1 MNNLTRPSQEPE
13 LHTEQ
18 PVVAVLLSKAA
29 DYRVLTTSIGHPCI
43 APEPATIDQT
53 SFDLC
58 IIDLTT
64 LLRCEAD
71 LRRLRSRAAPALKPV
86 LLVASETQ
94 LNTANGYLGDLAE
107 DVIRAPIRHVELT
120 ARIHNLLRLGRMS
133 EFQKLENENTQNALK
148 GATRALR
155 AFSACNER
163 VIHARSERELLS
175 GICDSLTKDGGYAL
189 AWVSQARAYRS
200 GRIKPLAIAGAAS
213 DHVHSAG
220 SYPRTST
227 ADKDPLA
234 LALHTGIRHQ
244 STLPASSGTP
254 GSPEAPAGSHQLQ
267 SVIAFP
273 LTIRGREPEACIAIY
288 SRDAD
293 RFDGAEVRL
302 LQRMVDNIVHGIRAL
317 REQSRRRRSEKNA
330 HDMAYR
336 DALTGLANRTAALEA
351 LDRHL
356 RLAGP
361 FPPAAGLLYLDL
373 DGFKLINDALGHDAG
388 DEVLVQ
394 VAQRLLHAVRESD
407 LVARQGGDE
416 FIILAPFESQDGL
429 STVDLPELMS
439 VMSAVARRVL
449 ETIEQPF
456 LVRGREYYLG
466 ASIGISLCP
475 THSCD
480 ASTLLTRADSA
491 MYQAKNIGG
500 NSFQFFSCELS
511 RKQQHRLDIENR
523 LRTAVDVGAFQL
535 AFQPLIDLT
544 TTRTVGVEALIRWPQ
559 ADGSY
564 ISPGEFI
571 PIAEE
576 TGLIIRIGTWVMK
589 EALSALRRWRQEG
602 FTHLQM
608 AVNLAIG
615 QLWQPGLVQGI
626 VDLLEQLDIPP
637 SALKVELTEGSLMSD
652 TQRMEE
658 VVREFR
664 RAEIEVAID
673 DFGTGY
679 SSLARLRSLPITTL
693 KIDRSFLSGTP
704 DCQDAVKMVN
714 TIRQMSESLG
724 VQALAEGI
732 ETEDQ
737 WRMLQALGCPLGQGF
752 YFARPMAETELLERL
767 RAENLS

>member
-1 MNNLTRPSQEPE
+1 MNNPPLLIPGPE
-13 LHTEQ
+13 WQTAQ
-18 PVVAVLLSKAA
+18 PVVAVMLSKAA
-29 DYRVLTTSIGHPCI
+29 DYRVLTRSVGYPCI
-43 APEPATIDQT
+43 APHPGTIDQT
-53 SFDLC
+53 GFDLC
-58 IIDLTT
+58 IIDLNT
-64 LLRCEAD
+64 LLHCEAD
-71 LRRLRSRAAPALKPV
+71 IRKIRSRAAPALKPV
-86 LLVASETQ
+86 LLAASESE
-94 LNTANGYLGDLAE
+94 LKKANGYLGDLAE
-107 DVIRAPIRHVELT
+107 DVIRTPIRRVELT
-120 ARIHNLLRLGRMS
+120 ARVHNLLRLGRTS
-133 EFQKLENENTQNALK
+133 EFQKLETENTQTALK

-163 VIHARSERELLS
+163 VIHARSEKEMLY
-175 GICDSLTKDGGYAL
+175 GICDSLAKDGGYAL
-189 AWVSQARAYRS
+189 AWVGQAKAYGG
-200 GRIKPLAIAGAAS
+200 GRIKPLAIAGGAS
-213 DHVHSAG
+213 DYINKIENS
-220 SYPRTST
+220 PRTST
-227 ADKDPLA
+227 AGQDPIA
-234 LALHTGIRHQ
+234 LALQTGIRHQ
-244 STLPASSGTP
+244 SIVPASP
-254 GSPEAPAGSHQLQ
+254 GEAAIPEKSEKSHHLQ

-273 LTIRGREPEACIAIY
+273 LTIRDKQPEACLAIY
-288 SRDAD
+288 SVEAD

-317 REQSRRRRSEKNA
+317 REQSRRRRSEKKA

-388 DEVLVQ
+388 DEVLIQ
-394 VAQRLLHAVRESD
+394 VAQRLTHAVRESD

-416 FIILAPFESQDGL
+416 FIILAPYEAQDCL

-439 VMSAVARRVL
+439 VMSAVAQRVL

-456 LVRGREYYLG
+456 VVRGREYYLG

-475 THSCD
+475 VHSCD
-480 ASTLLTRADSA
+480 ASTLLTSADSA
-491 MYQAKNIGG
+491 MYQAKNVGG
-500 NSFQFFSCELS
+500 NSFQFFSCDLS
-511 RKQQHRLDIENR
+511 KKQQHRLDIENR
-523 LRTAVDVGAFQL
+523 LRTAVDMGEFQL

-576 TGLIIRIGTWVMK
+576 TSLIIRIGTWVMK
-589 EALSALRRWRQEG
+589 EALKALQRLHLQG

-615 QLWQPGLVQGI
+615 QLWQPGLVQDI
-626 VDLLEQLDIPP
+626 VDFLKQLDIPP

-652 TQRMEE
+652 VQRMEGI
-658 VVREFR
+658 VQEFR

-693 KIDRSFLSGTP
+693 KIDRSFLFGTP
-704 DCQDAVKMVN
+704 DNQSAVKMVN
-714 TIRQMSESLG
+714 TIRQMAESLG
-724 VQALAEGI
+724 IQALAEGI
-732 ETEDQ
+732 ETEEQ

-752 YFARPMAETELLERL
+752 YFAKPMAETALLERL
-767 RAENLS
+767 SAEI